1 MPVDVGVFHVVVV
14 CDFVAADVAVVIVV
28 VVVADAVV
36 AYVAPAD
43 VEFVAAV
50 VAACSHFVVVVA
62 VAASS
67 SGAVGGIAASVGNYP
82 QAVGD
87 IQIDLPFSLL
97 VGADFLEPCCPRPSL
112 IRKSISW
119 PQWTMSSW
127 DALAE
132 GRQSL
137 AWTRLRQSCRRC
149 HRR

>member
-87 IQIDLPFSLL
+87 IQIGLPFSLL

-119 PQWTMSSW
+119 PQWRKFSW

>member
-50 VAACSHFVVVVA
+50 VAAYSHFAVVA

-67 SGAVGGIAASVGNYP
+67 SGAVGGIAAFVGNYP

-112 IRKSISW
+112 IRRSISW
-119 PQWTMSSW
+119 SQWRRFSLG
-127 DALAE
+127 ALAE

-149 HRR
+149 HHR

>member
-14 CDFVAADVAVVIVV
+14 CDFVAADVVIVV

-43 VEFVAAV
+43 VEFAAAV
-50 VAACSHFVVVVA
+50 VAAYSHFAVVA

-67 SGAVGGIAASVGNYP
+67 SGAVGGIAAFVGNYP

-119 PQWTMSSW
+119 PQWTKFSW

>member
-50 VAACSHFVVVVA
+50 VAAYSHFAVVA

-67 SGAVGGIAASVGNYP
+67 SGAVGGIAAFVGNYP

-119 PQWTMSSW
+119 PQWTKFSW